1 MQSTLSYQSSKIR
14 YYTFG
19 SGNEVVFCF
28 HGYGL
33 DGSCFGFLEKAIPHS
48 HTIICIDFPFHG
60 STEWNGGIMFTQND
74 LINIIRLL
82 HPFPSNKFSILGYSM
97 GGRIALS
104 LLQNYSDYINRVILI
119 APDGLKFHFWQYLST
134 QTNWG
139 NKLFRF
145 TMNHPAWLF
154 ALVKLGVVFRLL
166 NRSITKF
173 VHHHI
178 DTKIERD
185 LLYNRWTSMRKF
197 TTNLVLIK
205 QIITEKSIQIDIIT
219 GKFDRVI
226 TTYQATRFRGNL
238 SLITLTELDSGH
250 HLLKE
255 HWVDSIVKLL

>member
-1 MQSTLSYQSSKIR
+1 MQKTLSYHSSKIN

-19 SGNEVVFCF
+19 SGGEVVFCF

-33 DGSCFGFLEKAIPHS
+33 DGSCFAFLENAILLT
-48 HTIICIDFPFHG
+48 HTLFCIDFPFHG
-60 STEWNGGIMFTQND
+60 ATEWNEGIAFTQKD
-74 LINIIRLL
+74 LINIIDLIY
-82 HPFPSNKFSILGYSM
+82 PFPTKKYSIIGYSM

-104 LLQNYSDYINRVILI
+104 LLQNHSDYINKATLI

-145 TMNHPAWLF
+145 TMNYPAWLF
-154 ALVKLGVVFRLL
+154 ALVNVGVVFQLL

-178 DTKIERD
+178 DTKLERD

-197 TTNLVLIK
+197 TTDLTLLK
-205 QIITEKSIQIDIIT
+205 QVIIQKNIPIAIIT

-226 TTYQATRFRGNL
+226 TTSQAKRFKGNL
-238 SLITLTELDSGH
+238 SLISLTELDSGH

-255 HWVDSIVKLL
+255 HWVDSIVKCL

>member
-1 MQSTLSYQSSKIR
+1 MQKTISYQSSKIN

-19 SGNEVVFCF
+19 SGGEVVFCF

-33 DGSCFGFLEKAIPHS
+33 DGSCFAFLENTILLK
-48 HTIICIDFPFHG
+48 HTLFCIDFPFHG
-60 STEWNGGIMFTQND
+60 ATEWNEGIEFTQSD
-74 LINIIRLL
+74 LTNIISLL
-82 HPFPSNKFSILGYSM
+82 NPFPTKKFSILGYSM
-97 GGRIALS
+97 GGRTALN
-104 LLQNYSDYINRVILI
+104 LLQINSDSIKKVLLI

-145 TMNHPAWLF
+145 TMNNPAWLF

-197 TTNLVLIK
+197 TTNLALIK
-205 QIITEKSIQIDIIT
+205 QIITEKNIQIDIVT
-219 GKFDRVI
+219 GKYDRVI
-226 TTYQATRFRGNL
+226 TTSQAKRFKGNL
-238 SLITLTELDSGH
+238 PLISLTELDSGH

-255 HWVDSIVKLL
+255 HWVDSIVKCL